1 MFDLIRIL
9 TNEHTFKVIN
19 ELINN
24 PWSNASKIAK
34 NLKIHTATVQSY
46 FEVLEK
52 YSLVNSKM
60 KKGLGRPSKLYKYAG
75 GEFKVN
81 LDELTDKYSMKSE
94 KVREKPN
101 ELVKYSFDVDKEII
115 KSIYIT
121 KPKEKINLDNKR
133 GKLMWLIPSFDS
145 DGIKI
150 EELAKS
156 SGLVLIEAIEFII
169 ELEKKELVIID
180 G

>member
-52 YSLVNSKM
+52 YGLISSKM
-60 KKGLGRPSKLYKYAG
+60 KKGLGRPSKLFKYTG
-75 GEFKVN
+75 GEFRIN
-81 LDELTDKYSMKSE
+81 LDDLTKSYSLKNN
-94 KVREKPN
+94 KVKEKPN
-101 ELVKYSFDVDKEII
+101 DFVKYSFDVDKEII
-115 KSIYIT
+115 KSIYLS
-121 KPKEKINLDNKR
+121 KKDKINLDNKK
-133 GKLMWLIPSFDS
+133 GKLLWLVPNYHS
-145 DGIKI
+145 DGENI
-150 EELAKS
+150 EKLAES
-156 SGLVLIEAIEFII
+156 SGLAVIEAIEFLL
-169 ELEKKELVIID
+169 ELKEKDLVIIYE
-180 G
+180 